1 MDGPSVAA
9 AIGTL
14 VPIAFFA
21 MIAAIVVVPQILKS
35 RERARLHDTLRT
47 AYEKGQPVPPELI
60 EALQSNRTISLP
72 TDRSQSDLRVGIIW
86 LFIGLGFVGIGGAFY
101 AGLYNVGGASET
113 FGVFAALG
121 AVPIFIGLAF
131 LVLSFFGRT
140 KAAR

>member
-1 MDGPSVAA
+1 MDGTSLAA
-9 AIGTL
+9 LTGTL

-60 EALQSNRTISLP
+60 EALQGNRTVSLP
-72 TDRSQSDLRVGIIW
+72 TDRSQSDLRTGIIW
-86 LFIGLGFVGIGGAFY
+86 LFVGLGFVGIGAAFY
-101 AGLYNVGGASET
+101 AGLYNVGGATET
-113 FGVFAALG
+113 FGTFAAIG
-121 AVPIFIGLAF
+121 AIPFFIGLAF

-140 KAAR
+140 KAR